1 MIVVHLLAVAVG
13 GAAGTLARWGLTVF
27 SRRSPRMRSTLG
39 VPWATFA
46 ANVLGCFLL
55 GIFVTE
61 LGTAAG
67 GVGRTAY
74 LLLATGFCG
83 GLSIL
88 STFAL
93 EVVNLSRHGTAVIA
107 VGYLMLSAGTGLAA
121 LWAGLAL
128 AS

>member
-1 MIVVHLLAVAVG
+1 MIVVHLLAVALG
-13 GAAGTLARWGLTVF
+13 GAAGTLARWGLTVLA
-27 SRRSPRMRSTLG
+27 RQAPWMRSTLG

-55 GIFVTE
+55 GIVVTE

-67 GVGRTAY
+67 GIGRTAF

-93 EVVNLSRHGTAVIA
+93 EIVNLSRHSAAVIA